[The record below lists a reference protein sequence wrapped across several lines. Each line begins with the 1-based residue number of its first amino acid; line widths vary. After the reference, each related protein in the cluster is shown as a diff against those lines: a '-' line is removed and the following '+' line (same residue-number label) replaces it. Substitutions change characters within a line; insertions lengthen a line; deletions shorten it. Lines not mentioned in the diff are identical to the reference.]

1 MTARAFTPHAMAAA
15 LALAVSP
22 ALTKSTAAARMLES
36 HCSERKGFTMRR
48 GFKAGAALV
57 TALVL
62 FTSAIV
68 SASQSALKARSD
80 SATLA
85 ATEEILKSVSRL
97 RGLEIKHPVKSGLKT
112 HDEIE
117 RSVIS
122 DLDRTNKPEEFE
134 ATTRALEK
142 LGLVPKGFRLRD
154 YFVKLLREQVAG
166 FYEPKTQEFYLA
178 SWVPISEQKT
188 VIAHELAH
196 ALQDQHFNLRRF
208 ENWPEGDSDA
218 ETAAHALVEGEA
230 TLVMFQYAFEQQ
242 GVRFDVTKMGSITEK
257 LLEQDGD
264 DASKYPVLAAA
275 PAVLRESL
283 QFPYVYG
290 AGFVQQVLKSGSW
303 PLVNSTYSRLPVSTE
318 QIMHPER
325 FLVRD
330 NPIVI
335 DAADLQQALGAGW
348 KRLDADVNGQFGYQ
362 LVLAEFIGKD
372 VAREAAKGWGGDRYV
387 LYENQKGGHVLLAQH
402 TTWDSERDAREF
414 FDAYC
419 ERTEKRYRLAR
430 AAGPASASR
439 VYETA
444 EGLASIELRGS
455 DVVIVEGAQDAKQ
468 LGRVSER
475 MWLSKKAVMTRGHG
489 DLPAR

>member
-1 MTARAFTPHAMAAA
+1 MRRGIKAGTALLLA
-15 LALAVSP
+15 LAL
-22 ALTKSTAAARMLES
+22 
-36 HCSERKGFTMRR
+36 FT
-48 GFKAGAALV
+48 
-57 TALVL
+57 T
-62 FTSAIV
+62 AIV
-68 SASQSALKARSD
+68 SASQSVALKAGSD
-80 SATLA
+80 TAALG

-97 RGLEIKHPVKSGLKT
+97 RGLEIKRPVKSGFKT

-122 DLDRTNKPEEFE
+122 DLDRNTKPEEFE

-142 LGLVPKGFRLRD
+142 LGLIPKGFPLRD

-208 ENWPEGDSDA
+208 EDWPDGDSDA

-230 TLVMFQYAFEQQ
+230 TVLMFQYTFEHQ
-242 GVRFDVTKMGSITEK
+242 GLRFDVTRMGSITEK

-264 DASKYPVLAAA
+264 DASKYPVLANA
-275 PAVLRESL
+275 PRVLRESL

-290 AGFVQQVLKSGSW
+290 AGFVQEILKSGSW
-303 PLVNSTYSRLPVSTE
+303 LLLNNTYSRLPISTE

-325 FLVRD
+325 FLARD
-330 NPIVI
+330 NPILI
-335 DAADLQQALGAGW
+335 DVADLQPVLGADW

-362 LVLAEFIGKD
+362 IVLNEFISKNA
-372 VAREAAKGWGGDRYV
+372 ARKAAKGWGGDRYV
-387 LYENQKGGHVLLAQH
+387 LYENRKDGAVLLAQH
-402 TTWDSERDAREF
+402 TTWDTADDAREF

-419 ERTEKRYRLAR
+419 ERTEKRYNLPR
-430 AAGPASASR
+430 ASGPHAPSR
-439 VYETA
+439 VYQTS
-444 EGLASIELRGS
+444 EGLASIELRQS
-455 DVVIVEGAQDAKQ
+455 DVVIIEGAQSTKQ
-468 LGRVSER
+468 LDRLSER
-475 MWLSKKAVMTRGHG
+475 MWQSKKAVLTRGHA
-489 DLPAR
+489 DNTTR